1 MTNGFMKPATE
12 SRGYRSIKKPRSL
25 FAGLLVLFV
34 FILMF
39 GFSSAYAADGFNIK
53 QNLSI
58 GFIKS
63 GTNEVG
69 ALSWNPDFKLGPW
82 KIGLALNIP
91 MSPKKTIALDQIVFR
106 YAEYND
112 GQKGL
117 RYGGITGLTWGRG
130 LLMKN
135 YSSYAL
141 GSIIPSNQQM
151 TLMGYYSYDMY
162 KAQALGTW
170 SHIYGLRLTEQ
181 INPWLVLGQSYITD
195 SDGVLVK
202 QTSGTDKQFPSVTGV
217 GVDAT
222 CPLPFNFDAYAEAAS
237 LLNHGNGLTFGLGW
251 DYDILAMALSFDAGY
266 RAIDKGFAPGYF
278 NAEYESNPIDL
289 TSFEASGKSK
299 NGYTAELNALYG
311 KIFKFRAFFEKY
323 NENPTGSLNG
333 NATLYMDEAYA
344 DFYYS
349 QPNFV
354 DFRSLDLQ
362 QGAVLNGEVGYK
374 VNQFTTLVLHY
385 KKYYDGGLAQVVES
399 TYYEMKFSM

>member
-1 MTNGFMKPATE
+1 MKNDQIRMTNFGI
-12 SRGYRSIKKPRSL
+12 RI
-25 FAGLLVLFV
+25 LVLFG
-34 FILMF
+34 IWCLLF
-39 GFSSAYAADGFNIK
+39 GTYAFAADNFKIK
-53 QNLSI
+53 QNLSL
-58 GFIKS
+58 GFIKDGS
-63 GTNEVG
+63 SEVG
-69 ALSWNPDFKLGPW
+69 TLSWNPDFKLGAW
-82 KIGLALNIP
+82 ALGLAVNIP
-91 MSPKKTIALDQIVFR
+91 MSQKKTIEMDQIVFR

-130 LLMKN
+130 MLMKN

-151 TLMGYYSYDMY
+151 TLLGYYSHDIY
-162 KAQALGTW
+162 KIQALGTW
-170 SHIYGLRLTEQ
+170 SHIYGARLTEQ

-202 QTSGTDKQFPSVTGV
+202 QTSGSNRLYPSVTGV
-217 GVDAT
+217 GVDAI
-222 CPLPFNFDAYAEAAS
+222 CPLPYNFDAYAEAAS
-237 LLNHGNGLTFGLGW
+237 LISHGSGLTFGLGW

-266 RAIDKGFAPGYF
+266 RSIDKGFVPGYF
-278 NAEYESNPIDL
+278 NAEYESNPIDI
-289 TSFEASGKSK
+289 TSYEASEKSK
-299 NGYTAELNALYG
+299 NGYTAELSAIYG
-311 KIFKFRAFFEKY
+311 SIFKFRGFFEKY
-323 NENPTGSLNG
+323 NEKPTGSLNG

-354 DFRSLDLQ
+354 DFRSLDLE
-362 QGAVLNGEVGYK
+362 QGAVLNGQIGYK

-385 KKYYDGGLAQVVES
+385 KKYYDGGLARVVES